1 MKVIKKINN
10 NVAVCLD
17 NNNNELIAF
26 GKGIGFQKVPYE
38 LTDISKIE
46 RTYYG
51 VNQSYIGLVNEIPED
66 IFDISAKIVEWAKTK
81 LTKELSVNI
90 VFTLADHINFAIK
103 RYKDKM
109 NIKMPLGYEI
119 EHLYETEM
127 MIGKKAVSYI
137 NRRKK
142 IKLGKSEAVGIAM
155 HFINAEDQYTKAS
168 EKTMDDDQII
178 EKITELIEQKLK
190 RKINKKNFNYARFVS
205 HMQYLL
211 KRRQAQSTLNSDNDK
226 MFELLKDEY
235 PETYDCVL
243 EIRDYLKEY
252 LNWSLNNEE
261 LLYLM
266 LHVNRL
272 YSREDCN
279 H

>member
-1 MKVIKKINN
+1 
-10 NVAVCLD
+10 
-17 NNNNELIAF
+17 
-26 GKGIGFQKVPYE
+26 
-38 LTDISKIE
+38 
-46 RTYYG
+46 
-51 VNQSYIGLVNEIPED
+51 
-66 IFDISAKIVEWAKTK
+66 
-81 LTKELSVNI
+81 
-90 VFTLADHINFAIK
+90 
-103 RYKDKM
+103 M
-109 NIKMPLGYEI
+109 NIKMKLGYEI

>member
-51 VNQSYIGLVNEIPED
+51 VIHSYIGLVNEIPED

>member
-51 VNQSYIGLVNEIPED
+51 VNHYYIGLVNEIPED

>member
-10 NVAVCLD
+10 NVAVGLD

-51 VNQSYIGLVNEIPED
+51 VNHSYIGLVNEIPED

-81 LTKELSVNI
+81 LSKELSVNI

-109 NIKMPLGYEI
+109 NVKMPLGYEI

-155 HFINAEDQYTKAS
+155 HFINAENQYTKDS

-226 MFELLKDEY
+226 MFVLLKDEY

-279 H
+279 R

>member
-1 MKVIKKINN
+1 MKKINN

-17 NNNNELIAF
+17 DNNNELIAF

-51 VNQSYIGLVNEIPED
+51 VNHSYVGLVNEIPED

-81 LTKELSVNI
+81 LTRELSVNI
-90 VFTLADHINFAIK
+90 VFTLADHIHFAIK
-103 RYKDKM
+103 RYEEKM
-109 NIKMPLGYEI
+109 DIKMPLGYDI

-127 MIGKKAVSYI
+127 MIGKRAVAYI

-155 HFINAEDQYTKAS
+155 HFINAENQYIKDS
-168 EKTMDDDQII
+168 EKTIDDDQII
-178 EKITELIEQKLK
+178 EGITRLIENKLK
-190 RKINKKNFNYARFVS
+190 RKINKNNFNYARFVS

-211 KRRQAQSTLNSDNDK
+211 KRRKAQSTLNSENDK
-226 MFELLKDEY
+226 MFTLLKDEY
-235 PETYDCVL
+235 SETYDCVVD
-243 EIRDYLKEY
+243 IKNYLKEY

-279 H
+279 Q

>member
-1 MKVIKKINN
+1 M
-10 NVAVCLD
+10 
-17 NNNNELIAF
+17 AF

-51 VNQSYIGLVNEIPED
+51 VNSSYISLINEIPED
-66 IFDISAKIVEWAKTK
+66 IFEISAKIVEWAKTK

-90 VFTLADHINFAIK
+90 VFTLADHIHFAIK
-103 RYKDKM
+103 RYEEKI
-109 NIKMPLGYEI
+109 NVKMPLGYEI

-127 MIGKKAVSYI
+127 MIGKKSVAYI

-155 HFINAEDQYTKAS
+155 HFINAENQYTKNV
-168 EKTMDDDQII
+168 EETMNDDQII
-178 EKITELIEQKLK
+178 EGITNLIEKKLK
-190 RKINKKNFNYARFVS
+190 RKINKNNFNYARFIS

-211 KRRQAQSTLNSDNDK
+211 KRRKAQSTLNSDNDK
-226 MFELLKDEY
+226 MFTLLKEEY
-235 PETYDCVL
+235 PETYDCVVDIK
-243 EIRDYLKEY
+243 EYLKEY